1 MIGQDLVSE
10 KYDNPIFEAE
20 TTYEN
25 VQKKSDLEQG
35 MNILVLKFYRTL
47 ASLEIIFINFIGLS
61 STNNL
66 ESSDFFKQIL
76 LKHLVESS
84 LTFNSLNA
92 KGFLWPQIWRLVS

>member
-1 MIGQDLVSE
+1 MIGQDLASE
-10 KYDNPIFEAE
+10 KYDNPIFETE

-47 ASLEIIFINFIGLS
+47 ALLEIIFINFIGLS

-66 ESSDFFKQIL
+66 ENYDFFKQIFP
-76 LKHLVESS
+76 KHLVESS

-92 KGFLWPQIWRLVS
+92 KVAII